1 MKEKILRDAKIW
13 KIFVVSSLIGIIGG
27 ILDTIFD
34 LTLARV
40 PQMVL
45 DHQELTTTLVFLG
58 ILLVVNGIDGTFS
71 KASHKW
77 LYWRVAN
84 REYSRLL
91 EKEYSS
97 NINYIMNT
105 HTGAL
110 NATINEYSNY
120 TAEMVV
126 LMKRALYFLP
136 NIVMFFYKT
145 YQICGLG
152 SVLIN
157 IIVLLTTGLLCNIG
171 CKKFA
176 SKERIKVNADLR
188 RITQDNMQN
197 IKTLRYLG
205 KKEFAM
211 KRQKEAQDAAIVH
224 SLQIGRS
231 FVISELPVG
240 VLFPI
245 IMNLFIIGNNGGA
258 SITDIIYIIASSGT
272 LFGAINI
279 ITEFID
285 TLTNRSDCKQSL
297 KELNTVAPE
306 EEFVGL
312 ENGLTLTNV
321 KFGYKESDIEI
332 TIPHI
337 HLNKGERMVVTGES
351 GQGKSSLANLL
362 VGVIKPYEG
371 KVPHHKTFYI
381 HQETECLDDSIR
393 NNLCFD
399 EDVPEEELYDLLDRI
414 GLKDWVIALPD
425 KLDSNIGERGTKV
438 STGQKQR
445 INILR
450 AVLRMRNIDEDCLV
464 IIDEPTS
471 NLDDKTEAM
480 AVKLIDEYCKNTMIV
495 VTHRPAIKDICDK
508 EVRIENHT
516 FTEV

>member
-1 MKEKILRDAKIW
+1 MKEKILRETKIW
-13 KIFVVSSLIGIIGG
+13 KIFVISSLLGIIGG
-27 ILDTIFD
+27 VLDTMYD
-34 LTLARV
+34 LTISRI

-45 DHQELTTTLVFLG
+45 DHQVLTPTLMMLG
-58 ILLVVNGIDGTFS
+58 VLLIVDGIDGTFS
-71 KASHKW
+71 RATNKW
-77 LYWRVAN
+77 LYLRVAN
-84 REYSRLL
+84 KEYTRLL
-91 EKEYSS
+91 EKEYST
-97 NINYIMNT
+97 NISYIMNT

-110 NATINEYSNY
+110 NSTINDYSNY
-120 TAEMVV
+120 TAEMVG
-126 LMKRALYFLP
+126 LIKQSMYMIP
-136 NIVMFFYKT
+136 SIGMFFYKT
-145 YQICGLG
+145 YQICGIG

-157 IIVLLTTGLLCNIG
+157 IIVLLLTGFACNIG
-171 CKKFA
+171 CRKFS
-176 SKERIKVNADLR
+176 SKERIKANAELR
-188 RITQDNMQN
+188 RVTQDNMQN

-205 KKEFAM
+205 KKSFAM
-211 KRQKEAQDAAIVH
+211 KRQKDFQDAAIVH
-224 SLQIGRS
+224 SLQLGRS

-245 IMNLFIIGNNGGA
+245 IMNLFIIGKTGTA
-258 SITDIIYIIASSGT
+258 SITDISYIIASSGT
-272 LFGAINI
+272 LFNAINI
-279 ITEFID
+279 ITNIID
-285 TLTNRSDCKQSL
+285 TASNRSDCKKSL
-297 KELNTVAPE
+297 KELDNVAPE

-362 VGVIKPYEG
+362 VGVLHQYEG
-371 KVPHHKTFYI
+371 EVPHHKTFYI

-393 NNLCFD
+393 NNLCFG
-399 EDVPEEELYDLLDRI
+399 EDIPEEELYDLLDRI

-508 EVRIENHT
+508 EVRIANHT

>member
-1 MKEKILRDAKIW
+1 MKEKILRETKIW
-13 KIFVVSSLIGIIGG
+13 KIFIVSSIIGIIGG
-27 ILDTIFD
+27 VLDTVFD
-34 LTLARV
+34 LTLAKV

-45 DHQELTTTLVFLG
+45 DHQDLIPTLIFLAT
-58 ILLVVNGIDGTFS
+58 LLVVNGIDGTFS
-71 KASHKW
+71 KSTHKW
-77 LYWRVAN
+77 LYLRVAN

-110 NATINEYSNY
+110 NATISEYSNY

-126 LMKRALYFLP
+126 LMKRSLYFLP
-136 NIVMFFYKT
+136 NFGMFFYKT

-157 IIVLLTTGLLCNIG
+157 IIVLLATGFVCNIG
-171 CKKFA
+171 CKKFT
-176 SKERIKVNADLR
+176 SKERIKANADLR

-205 KKEFAM
+205 KKSFAM

-224 SLQIGRS
+224 SLQLGRN
-231 FVISELPVG
+231 FVIAELPVG

-245 IMNLFIIGNNGGA
+245 IMNLFIISRNGGA
-258 SITDIIYIIASSGT
+258 SITDITYIIASSGT

-285 TLTNRSDCKQSL
+285 AVTNRSDCKQSL
-297 KELNTVAPE
+297 KELDNVAPE
-306 EEFVGL
+306 KEYTNL
-312 ENGLTLTNV
+312 ENGLTLNNI

-332 TIPHI
+332 SIPHL

-362 VGVIKPYEG
+362 VGVLKPYEG
-371 KVPHHKTFYI
+371 EVPHHKTFYI

-393 NNLCFD
+393 NNLCFG
-399 EDVPEEELYDLLDRI
+399 EDIPEELLYELLDKI

-445 INILR
+445 LNILR
-450 AVLRMRNIDEDCLV
+450 AVLKMKTIDNDCLV

-471 NLDDKTEAM
+471 NLDDKTEEM